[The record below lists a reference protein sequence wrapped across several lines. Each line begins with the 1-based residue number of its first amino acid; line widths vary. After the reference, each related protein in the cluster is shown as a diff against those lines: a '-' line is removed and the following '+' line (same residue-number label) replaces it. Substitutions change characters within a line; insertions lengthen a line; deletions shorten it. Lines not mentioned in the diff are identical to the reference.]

1 MQASIKLNIPNG
13 IKIYKMRIIFLFIT
27 VILFFGQPLTAQ
39 NEFSLN
45 QAIVQA
51 LENNRNIKIAKN
63 SVIIQENLSSW
74 GQAGLLPDLSAKGIA
89 DFGNNNYNRALSGTN
104 NLTEQNGVQSKKYSA
119 SLNLNYTIF
128 SGFGNL
134 KTYEKLKTNIQLAD
148 AESKVNIEN
157 IILQVASSYYNVIR
171 TEENYSA
178 LLESIE
184 ISKKRYELE
193 EAKSEYSGGTK
204 LSLLNVKVDLNK
216 DSVVLFDA
224 ILSKETALLAFN
236 KIVGFSLDTFLVLRN
251 DFGAKNQYT
260 YEDLKQQMESQNFEL
275 LALKFKEQVS
285 MLDYKIAKSN
295 YYPTLNLG
303 SSYTFNSSDVDHS
316 SYDINR
322 SNGLGINIS
331 LSIPIYSGGRKRA
344 AVNNSRIIID
354 NVNLQFEE
362 LSLQLEL
369 ELLSAYKDY
378 QNALQKVRM
387 EETNVE
393 TAQLNFDL
401 TVEKYKLGQVINTQF
416 REAQFNLI
424 MAKNSYNNSSFNAR
438 LAELEIIKL
447 SGLLLKE
454 N

>member
-1 MQASIKLNIPNG
+1 MRSIIL
-13 IKIYKMRIIFLFIT
+13 LLT
-27 VILFFGQPLTAQ
+27 VALFFGQQLVAQ
-39 NEFSLN
+39 EDFSLN
-45 QAIVQA
+45 QAIVHA

-63 SVIIQENLSSW
+63 SVILTENLSSW
-74 GQAGLLPDLSAKGIA
+74 GQAGLLPDLSAKGVA
-89 DFGNNNYNRALSGTN
+89 DFGNNNYERELSGTGGSVD
-104 NLTEQNGVQSKKYSA
+104 QDGVQSKNYSA

-171 TEENYSA
+171 TEENYNA

-204 LSLLNVKVDLNK
+204 LSLLNVRVDLNK

-236 KIVGFSLDTFLVLRN
+236 KIVAFPLDTFIVLRN
-251 DFGAKNQYT
+251 DFEAIEQYS
-260 YEDLKQQMESQNFEL
+260 YADLKQQMESQNFEL
-275 LALKFKEQVS
+275 SALKYKEQVS

-303 SSYTFNSSDVDHS
+303 SSYTFNSSNVDNS
-316 SYDINR
+316 IYDINR
-322 SNGLGINIS
+322 SNGLGINLS

-362 LSLQLEL
+362 LALQLEL

-387 EETNVE
+387 EVTNVE